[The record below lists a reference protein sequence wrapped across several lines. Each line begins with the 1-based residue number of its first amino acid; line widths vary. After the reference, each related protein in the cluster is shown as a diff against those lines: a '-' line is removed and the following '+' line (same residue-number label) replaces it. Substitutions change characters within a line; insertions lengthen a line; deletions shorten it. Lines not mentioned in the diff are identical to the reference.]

1 MKLII
6 MPVFILFSVLL
17 FSCAEM
23 AIENTISDF
32 EGSVN
37 IENISDIKETL
48 STESEMY
55 LGDTEFQ
62 AFLDYFDIHRNVHYS
77 SLVISIDGRDANV
90 DSDGTYNYN
99 NGGNPTAVRFWMRR
113 EEAIFAFI
121 SQDWRVYRYYDD
133 GNFTVDS
140 DEVWKKINTQSE

>member
-1 MKLII
+1 MKRII
-6 MPVFILFSVLL
+6 IPVLILFSVLL

-32 EGSVN
+32 EAAVN

-62 AFLDYFDIHRNVHYS
+62 VFLDYFDIHRIVHYS
-77 SLVISIDGRDANV
+77 SLDIAIDSRDADV
-90 DSDGTYNYN
+90 YSDGTYN
-99 NGGNPTAVRFWMRR
+99 NGETPTYVWFWMRR

-121 SQDWRVYRYYDD
+121 SQDWRVYRYYDFD
-133 GNFTVDS
+133 DFTVDI
-140 DEVWKKINTQSE
+140 DEVWRKINTQSE

>member
-1 MKLII
+1 MKRII
-6 MPVFILFSVLL
+6 IPVLILFSVLL

-62 AFLDYFDIHRNVHYS
+62 AFLDYFDIHRNVDYS
-77 SLVISIDGRDANV
+77 SLDISIDGRDADV
-90 DSDGTYNYN
+90 YSDGTYQSGTY
-99 NGGNPTAVRFWMRR
+99 PTKVLFWMRR

-133 GNFTVDS
+133 DNFIVDL

>member
-1 MKLII
+1 MKRII
-6 MPVFILFSVLL
+6 IPVLILFSVLL

-32 EGSVN
+32 ANAVN
-37 IENISDIKETL
+37 SGDANDLKETL

-55 LGDTEFQ
+55 RGDPEFQ
-62 AFLDYFDIHRNVHYS
+62 WFFGYFYPDNIDVHYS
-77 SLVISIDGRDANV
+77 SLDISIDGRDADV
-90 DSDGTYNYN
+90 DSDGTYE
-99 NGGNPTAVRFWMRR
+99 NGMNSTAVRFWMRR

-133 GNFTVDS
+133 DNFIVDL